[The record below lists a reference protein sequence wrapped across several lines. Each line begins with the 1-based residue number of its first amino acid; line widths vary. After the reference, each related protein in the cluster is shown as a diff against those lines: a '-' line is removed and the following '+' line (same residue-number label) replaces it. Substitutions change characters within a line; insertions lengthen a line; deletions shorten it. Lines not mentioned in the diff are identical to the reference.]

1 MFIKMTLNR
10 PLYSLL
16 LFVSFFLLI
25 KNDSSAQA
33 IVSLN
38 PAFPNGDDAV
48 TLTFNA
54 DQGNAGLA
62 NLPAGSVVY
71 AHTGINVNNN
81 PWQYVVGNWGTVDN
95 RVAMTRIGNTNQYTL
110 TMGPSIRSWY
120 STNNNGALQ
129 VGAGDIIS
137 QLCLVFRNAD
147 GSLEGKTSSN
157 SDIFVDLAT
166 ASFSASITSHPQ
178 NSLLVNSSQTIIY
191 TGQASAASSLEFSL
205 DGLVETNA
213 AAATSLDYSL
223 NSSSISPGLH
233 TLVFTANNGLISIN
247 DTILITAHSSPN
259 IVAIPS
265 GAEEGITYT
274 SQSSV
279 YLQLRAPYKDFIY
292 VLGDFNDWAFLP
304 EYKMNKTP
312 DGQFFWIEI
321 DNLDPNREY
330 RFQYFIDWEGI
341 RVTDPY
347 CEKVV
352 DPWNDQWISAETY
365 PNPTPYPTGIA
376 EGVVGILQIN
386 HPAYTWDASYSYSK
400 PPKEELV
407 VYELLV
413 RDFTETK
420 SFTEVIDRL
429 PYLGC
434 LGVNAIE
441 LMPVME
447 FDGNESWGY
456 SPNFF
461 MALDKYYGTKNE
473 FKRLIDS
480 CHSRGIA
487 VISDVVFNHA
497 FGQNPMLKM
506 YYNPS
511 AGEFGQ
517 PTAQSPWFN
526 QVATHPFSVGFDFN
540 HESQATKYFV
550 KKALKHWLQEYK
562 LDGYRFDLSKG
573 FTQTNSGSNISAWSN
588 YDQSRIN
595 IILDYATTI
604 RQTDANAYIILEHL
618 GDFSEESVYADNG
631 LMLWGKGTDYY
642 NEATMGYLSGQS
654 QNLYNTTPQYRG
666 WGNYG
671 LLSYMESHD
680 EERLM
685 YKNIAYGNSTATYNT
700 REINTALKRMAAA
713 SAFFIPLPGPKM
725 MWQFGEL
732 GYDVSITDCGDGT
745 FSSDCRTN
753 NKPLRWEYF
762 QDSSRRELFDVY
774 RKLIYL
780 KKTQPQMR
788 DLGLYMDLGLYE
800 KVIRFTGNDFNC
812 VIAGNF
818 DVVGQDMNPNFPFG
832 GVWYDYLNDDSLD
845 LNNPGNAF
853 SYAPGEFH
861 VYLDRR
867 IVPPANIF
875 PLEPNAVNT
884 IVDQSFINV
893 FPNPFNESITIRIN
907 EKPKE
912 KATFT
917 LRDITGRIALQSTS
931 ITLDD
936 SKEFQFST
944 ARLNAGV
951 YFYSLN
957 IDNKTHS
964 GKLIKN

>member
-1 MFIKMTLNR
+1 MTHIMPRFFYFLII
-10 PLYSLL
+10 
-16 LFVSFFLLI
+16 FVVFFNINYLG
-25 KNDSSAQA
+25 AQA
-33 IVSLN
+33 IVTLN
-38 PAFPNGDDAV
+38 PAFPAGDDAL
-48 TLTFNA
+48 TLTFYA

-71 AHTGINVNNN
+71 AHAGITVNDS
-81 PWQYVVGNWGTVDN
+81 PWQYVVGNWGTIDN

-120 STNNNGALQ
+120 SANNN
-129 VGAGDIIS
+129 AGSPIGSSDIIS
-137 QLCLVFRNAD
+137 QLCMVFRNAD

-178 NSLLVNSSQTIIY
+178 SSLLLNSTQTINF
-191 TGQASAASSLEFSL
+191 TGQSSAAAALGFSL
-205 DGLVETNA
+205 DGTVVSSASAT
-213 AAATSLDYSL
+213 TSLNYSL
-223 NSSSISPGLH
+223 VSANISSGLH
-233 TLVFTANNGLISIN
+233 TLVFSANNGSGIIN
-247 DTILITAHSSPN
+247 DTILITKHSSPN
-259 IVAIPS
+259 IAALPN

-274 SQSSV
+274 GQSSV

-292 VLGDFNDWAFLP
+292 VLGDFNEWAFLP

-321 DNLDPNREY
+321 NNLDPNREY
-330 RFQYFIDWEGI
+330 RFQYSIDWEGL

-347 CEKVV
+347 CEKVL
-352 DPWNDQWISAETY
+352 DPWGDPWISPETY
-365 PNPTPYPTGIA
+365 PNPTPYPTGLA
-376 EGVVGILQIN
+376 EGIVGIIQISP
-386 HPAYTWDASYSYSK
+386 PAYNWDASYTYNR
-400 PPKEELV
+400 PPKEDLV

-413 RDFTETK
+413 RDFSEK
-420 SFTEVIDRL
+420 RSFTDVIERL
-429 PYLGC
+429 PYIDY
-434 LGVNAIE
+434 LGVNAIQ
-441 LMPVME
+441 LMPVTE

-456 SPNFF
+456 APDFF
-461 MALDKYYGTKNE
+461 MAVDKYYGTKNE
-473 FKRLIDS
+473 LKRLIDS

-497 FGQNPMLKM
+497 FGQSPMLKM
-506 YYNPS
+506 YFDPT

-526 QVATHPFSVGFDFN
+526 QIATHPYSVGFDFN
-540 HESQATKYFV
+540 HESGATKYFV
-550 KKALKHWLQEYK
+550 KKVLKHWLQEYK

-573 FTQTNSGSNISAWSN
+573 FTQNNTGSNINAWSN
-588 YDQSRIN
+588 YDQSRID
-595 IILDYATTI
+595 IILDYTSSI

-618 GDFSEESVYADNG
+618 GAFNEESVYANNG

-642 NEATMGYLSGQS
+642 NEATMGYLNGQN

-685 YKNIAYGNSTATYNT
+685 YKNIAFGNSTATYNT

-713 SAFFIPLPGPKM
+713 TAFFIPLPGPKM
-725 MWQFGEL
+725 IWQFGEL

-745 FSSDCRTN
+745 FSTDCRTS
-753 NKPLRWEYF
+753 NKPVRWEYF

-788 DLGLYMDLGLYE
+788 DLGLFMDLGQYE

-818 DVVGQDMNPNFPFG
+818 DVVGQEMNPGFPFG
-832 GVWYDYLNDDSLD
+832 GKWYDYLSGDSLD

-867 IVPPANIF
+867 IIPPANALPID
-875 PLEPNAVNT
+875 PVSIN
-884 IVDQSFINV
+884 IVDEQAHISV
-893 FPNPFNESITIRIN
+893 FPNPFDESISIRIN
-907 EKPKE
+907 GEHKQTGE
-912 KATFT
+912 FI
-917 LRDITGRIALQSTS
+917 LRDLTGRIAIQSNS
-931 ITLDD
+931 IILD
-936 SKEFQFST
+936 SKNQFQ
-944 ARLNAGV
+944 LNTSSLKAGI
-951 YFYSLN
+951 YFYSLV
-957 IDNKTHS
+957 IDNKTTS
-964 GKLIKN
+964 GKIVKN

>member
-1 MFIKMTLNR
+1 MIFNR
-10 PLYSLL
+10 PFTNFL
-16 LFVSFFLLI
+16 LFVSFLFI
-25 KNDSSAQA
+25 QTNISSAQA

-62 NLPAGSVVY
+62 NLPAGTVVY
-71 AHTGINVNNN
+71 AHTGITVNNA

-120 STNNNGALQ
+120 STNNNGSMQ
-129 VGAGDIIS
+129 VGAADVIS

-178 NSLLVNSSQTIIY
+178 NSLLLNSTQTINF
-191 TGQASAASSLEFSL
+191 TGQASAASSLEFQL
-205 DGLVETNA
+205 DGFVETSA
-213 AAATSLDYSL
+213 SAATSLNYSL
-223 NSSSISPGLH
+223 NSSTVSPGLH
-233 TLVFTANNGLISIN
+233 TLVFKANNGVSSIN
-247 DTILITAHSSPN
+247 DTILITVHSSPN
-259 IVAIPS
+259 IAAIPS
-265 GAEEGITYT
+265 GRVEGITYT

-279 YLQLRAPYKDFIY
+279 YLQLRAPFKDFIY

-321 DNLDPNREY
+321 NNLDPNREY

-347 CEKVV
+347 CEKVL
-352 DPWNDQWISAETY
+352 DPWNDPWISSETY
-365 PNPTPYPTGIA
+365 PNPTPYPTGLA
-376 EGVVGILQIN
+376 EGVVGILHVN
-386 HPAYTWDASYSYSK
+386 PPAYTWDASYTYNK
-400 PPKEELV
+400 PPKEDLV

-413 RDFTETK
+413 RDFTETR

-429 PYLGC
+429 PYIGS
-434 LGVNAIE
+434 LGVNAIQ
-441 LMPVME
+441 LMPIME
-447 FDGNESWGY
+447 FEGNESWGY

-473 FKRLIDS
+473 LKRLIDS

-497 FGQNPMLKM
+497 FGQSPMLKM
-506 YYNPS
+506 YFNPL

-526 QVATHPFSVGFDFN
+526 QVATHPFSVGYDFN

-550 KKALKHWLQEYK
+550 KKALRYWLQEYK
-562 LDGYRFDLSKG
+562 FDGYRFDLSKG
-573 FTQTNSGSNISAWSN
+573 FTQTNTGSNIGAWSN

-595 IILDYATTI
+595 IILDYTSTI
-604 RQTDANAYIILEHL
+604 RQVDANAYIILEHL

-642 NEATMGYLSGQS
+642 NEATMGYLSGQN

-685 YKNIAYGNSTATYNT
+685 YKNIAFGNSTGSYNT
-700 REINTALKRMAAA
+700 REVNTALKRMAAA
-713 SAFFIPLPGPKM
+713 TAFFIPLPGPKM
-725 MWQFGEL
+725 IWQFGEL

-745 FSSDCRTN
+745 FSTDCRTS

-800 KVIRFTGNDFNC
+800 KVIRCTGNDFNC

-818 DVVGQDMNPNFPFG
+818 DVVGQEMNPNFPFG
-832 GVWYDYLNDDSLD
+832 GKWYDYLNDDSLD

-867 IVPPANIF
+867 IIPPAGDF
-875 PLEPNAVNT
+875 PTEPNAINSV
-884 IVDQSFINV
+884 VDQDVVTV
-893 FPNPFNESITIRIN
+893 FPNPFNETISIRIN
-907 EKPKE
+907 AKPKE
-912 KATFT
+912 KVTFT
-917 LRDITGRIALQSTS
+917 LRDVTGRIALQTTS

-936 SKEFQFST
+936 SKDFQFST
-944 ARLNAGV
+944 ERLNAGV

>member
-1 MFIKMTLNR
+1 MTHTIPRFFFFLFI
-10 PLYSLL
+10 
-16 LFVSFFLLI
+16 FVSFFNL
-25 KNDSSAQA
+25 NYSSAQA

-38 PAFPNGDDAV
+38 PAFPTGDDAL
-48 TLTFNA
+48 TLTFYA

-71 AHTGINVNNN
+71 AHTGITVNNS

-120 STNNNGALQ
+120 SANNNASVS
-129 VGAGDIIS
+129 VGAGDVIS
-137 QLCLVFRNAD
+137 QLCMVFRNAD

-178 NSLLVNSSQTIIY
+178 SSLLLNSTQTINF
-191 TGQASAASSLEFSL
+191 TGQSSAAAALGFSL
-205 DGLVETNA
+205 DGTVVSSASAT
-213 AAATSLDYSL
+213 TSLNYSL
-223 NSSSISPGLH
+223 VSANISSGLH
-233 TLVFTANNGLISIN
+233 TLIFSANNGAGIIN
-247 DTILITAHSSPN
+247 DTILITKHSSPN
-259 IVAIPS
+259 IVALPG

-274 SQSSV
+274 GQSSV
-279 YLQLRAPYKDFIY
+279 YLQLRAPYKDFVY

-321 DNLDPNREY
+321 NNLDPNREY
-330 RFQYFIDWEGI
+330 RFQYSIDWEGL

-347 CEKVV
+347 CEKVL
-352 DPWNDQWISAETY
+352 DPWGDPWISQETY
-365 PNPTPYPTGIA
+365 PNPTPYPTGLA
-376 EGVVGILQIN
+376 EGIVGIIQISP
-386 HPAYTWDASYSYSK
+386 PAYNWDASYSYSR
-400 PPKEELV
+400 PPKEDLV

-413 RDFTETK
+413 RDFSEK
-420 SFTEVIDRL
+420 RSFTDVIERL
-429 PYLGC
+429 PYIDY
-434 LGVNAIE
+434 LGVNAIQ
-441 LMPVME
+441 LMPVTE

-456 SPNFF
+456 APDFF
-461 MALDKYYGTKNE
+461 MAVDKYYGTKNE
-473 FKRLIDS
+473 LKRLIDS

-497 FGQNPMLKM
+497 FGQSPMLKM
-506 YYNPS
+506 YFDPT

-517 PTAQSPWFN
+517 PSAQNPWFN
-526 QVATHPFSVGFDFN
+526 QIATHPYSIGFDFN
-540 HESQATKYFV
+540 HESGATKYFV
-550 KKALKHWLQEYK
+550 KKVLKHWLQEYK

-573 FTQTNSGSNISAWSN
+573 LTQNNTGSNINAWSN
-588 YDQSRIN
+588 YDQSRID
-595 IILDYATTI
+595 IILDYASSI

-618 GDFSEESVYADNG
+618 GAFNEESVYANNG

-642 NEATMGYLSGQS
+642 NEATMGYLNGQN

-685 YKNIAYGNSTATYNT
+685 YKNIEYGNSTATYNT

-713 SAFFIPLPGPKM
+713 AAFFIPLPGPKM
-725 MWQFGEL
+725 IWQFGEL

-745 FSSDCRTN
+745 FSSDCRTS

-788 DLGLYMDLGLYE
+788 DLGLFMDLGQYE

-818 DVVGQDMNPNFPFG
+818 DVVGQEMNPGFPFG
-832 GVWYDYLNDDSLD
+832 GKWYDYLSGDSLD

-867 IVPPANIF
+867 IIPPANAF
-875 PLEPNAVNT
+875 PIEPVSIN
-884 IVDQSFINV
+884 IVEELDQISV
-893 FPNPFNESITIRIN
+893 FPNPFNESISIRIN
-907 EKPKE
+907 GEHKQTGE
-912 KATFT
+912 FV
-917 LRDITGRIALQSTS
+917 LRDLTGRIAIQSNSFNLDSENQFQLNTS
-931 ITLDD
+931 
-936 SKEFQFST
+936 S
-944 ARLNAGV
+944 LNAGI
-951 YFYSLN
+951 YFYSLI
-957 IDNKTHS
+957 IDNKTIS
-964 GKLIKN
+964 GKIVKN